1 MKAKKNAKKKS
12 PRGTKPSSR
21 KQKEIRVGLN
31 ALPVWVKIS
40 IVIGVIASG
49 FQIPFFFN
57 SDNPIESSNDKIE
70 KFIDWLRENGADISS
85 NVKMAAFEDYGY
97 GLMATSNNDHHSIDS
112 FDSEPVI
119 HELQDMFIIPKNVI
133 TSTQSVM
140 QYFHSIDASFAQKVR
155 HLIQSSFQSPM
166 VQQDV
171 LLAMYLMKQCSLG
184 SESHLAPYLD
194 ILPQKTV
201 PRLDTFSEQ
210 DLNALHDEYLA
221 NYARQ
226 SLSQLQSFYN
236 NGQVQS
242 NFRRLQRYKSLAH
255 TDVDSSKECWDFD
268 SFHRHVSI
276 SSSRAMVLYGTKHLT
291 PLADVLN
298 HEQRSQERI
307 DSGAKQTFTLF
318 HEKQSDGSII
328 VRADRDVY
336 SGEQIFEDYGDLD
349 NSLYLEAHGF
359 VPEDNPF
366 HCASISAEKFLAD
379 LFDFGDS
386 RLIDTMVLLKLL
398 PDNALDYSTNE
409 LKSFLPD
416 VCVRADGSIDD
427 DFTNRVLTIAS
438 LSDVGLLDHCLESK
452 THELAEAHCLH
463 IAGRVNRKQ
472 QLVQW
477 LAQQAYCE
485 KHSSAELDEE
495 VLEVF
500 DSYLSYTFRLAIE
513 FRVEENKV
521 LKEVAGISRD
531 DCDAKNWEQKQHPLE
546 ESNLALS
553 RKNERIKKSI
563 PNQDGTL
570 EERLDQFNKFIDSLE
585 LPVQKIKAAYIDDRM
600 RMGVIA
606 EEDVEE
612 DDLYLSMQQTAII
625 SPDKIS
631 LVDGT
636 TEAKQVLVRLQNQ
649 MSDGGFDALI
659 FYLLYETL
667 VRGQESKW
675 SPYIQILPTL
685 QELQQSSPLFFE
697 PQELDQL
704 QGSDVKF
711 QVERHQLEALEKFQ
725 VFAKD
730 VSIVRSLGLNNV
742 SFDNYLWAFSIVH
755 SRSIWWDGKRHLV
768 PLLDQVNCK
777 HLKTEHG
784 SDVRPHAT
792 VVDKNGN
799 ALTKA
804 STTFKKGEQVFEHY
818 SQPNHIYFTY
828 HGFIIEENNQ
838 DCLLINSLTPAL
850 ENQKERLLK
859 EGFGSFSPSFCITA
873 DKASWDKL
881 SDFLRIQNDIIGDKK
896 GFHSD
901 VIPYLKS
908 LLNSRLRS
916 QTELS
921 DNNVDDKKTSMMQ
934 AIKTKEMEIMNPIL
948 DAIGSDENM
957 D

>member
-1 MKAKKNAKKKS
+1 MKAKKNSRKT
-12 PRGTKPSSR
+12 PGGTRPSSR

-40 IVIGVIASG
+40 IVIGIIASG

-70 KFIDWLRENGADISS
+70 KFMDWLRVNGAEISS

-119 HELQDMFIIPKNVI
+119 HELQDMFTIPKNII

-210 DLNALHDEYLA
+210 DLKALHDEYLA

-242 NFRRLQRYKSLAH
+242 ILRRLQRYNSSTH
-255 TDVDSSKECWDFD
+255 QDVDSSKECWDFEF
-268 SFHRHVSI
+268 FHRHVSI

-291 PLADVLN
+291 PLADILN

-366 HCASISAEKFLAD
+366 HCASISAEKYLTDF
-379 LFDFGDS
+379 FDFGDS
-386 RLIDTMVLLKLL
+386 RLIDAMVLLKLL
-398 PDNALDYSTNE
+398 PDNALDYTTNE
-409 LKSFLPD
+409 LKDFLPD
-416 VCVRADGSIDD
+416 VCVRADGSIED
-427 DFTNRVLTIAS
+427 DFTNKVLTIAS
-438 LSDVGLLDHCLESK
+438 LSGVDNLDRCLESK
-452 THELAEAHCLH
+452 TSELAEAHCLH
-463 IAGRVNRKQ
+463 FVGRVNTKQ
-472 QLVQW
+472 QLVQR
-477 LAQQAYCE
+477 LAQQAFCE
-485 KHSSAELDEE
+485 KHSSSDLDEE

-500 DSYLSYTFRLAIE
+500 HPYLDYTFQLAIQ
-513 FRVEENKV
+513 FRVEEWKV
-521 LKEVAGISRD
+521 LKEVAGITPN
-531 DCDAKNWEQKQHPLE
+531 DCDAENLE
-546 ESNLALS
+546 RKDSNPDS
-553 RKNERIKKSI
+553 FRNIERIKKPI
-563 PNQDGTL
+563 PTQDGTL
-570 EERLDQFNKFIDSLE
+570 EERVDSFNKFIDSLH

-600 RMGVIA
+600 RIGVIA
-606 EEDVEE
+606 EEDIEK
-612 DDLYLSMQQTAII
+612 DDFYLSMQQSAII
-625 SPDKIS
+625 SPDKVS
-631 LVDGT
+631 LVDAT
-636 TEAKQVLVRLQNQ
+636 TEASQVLVRLQNR
-649 MSDGGFDALI
+649 MVDGGFDALV
-659 FYLLYETL
+659 FFLLYETL
-667 VRGQESKW
+667 IRGYKSKW

-697 PQELDQL
+697 HHEFDQL
-704 QGSDVKF
+704 QGSDVKI
-711 QVERHQLEALEKFQ
+711 QVERHQHEALEKFQ

-730 VSIVRSLGLNNV
+730 IAIVRSLGLNNV

-755 SRSIWWDGKRHLV
+755 SRSIWWDGKRNLV
-768 PLLDQVNCK
+768 PLLDLVNCK
-777 HLKTEHG
+777 HMKTEHG

-792 VVDKNGN
+792 VLDKNDH
-799 ALTKA
+799 ALTRA
-804 STTFKKGEQVFEHY
+804 STTFKKGAQVFEHY
-818 SQPNHIYFTY
+818 YQPNHIYFTY
-828 HGFIIEENNQ
+828 HGFTIEENNQ
-838 DCLLINSLTPAL
+838 DCLLINSLIPAL
-850 ENQKERLLK
+850 ENQKERLLQQ
-859 EGFGSFSPSFCITA
+859 GFGSFSPSFCITA
-873 DKASWDKL
+873 DKSSWNKL

-901 VIPYLKS
+901 VLPFLENM
-908 LLNSRLRS
+908 LESRLRS
-916 QTELS
+916 HTELMETS
-921 DNNVDDKKTSMMQ
+921 ENKVDDKKSAMMQ
-934 AIKTKEMEIMNPIL
+934 AIKRKEMEIMKQIL
-948 DAIGSDENM
+948 EQLAGNDENT